1 MPLLSIDSELGGSLA
16 PEGVRVRGWGVGGG
30 DHTRFLLKFED
41 LAGCFTVTKLYF
53 LTKVGKGAG
62 GNKTSGL
69 RSTVQWPPHRT
80 QIKLYAND
88 KA

>member
-16 PEGVRVRGWGVGGG
+16 PEGVRVRGWGVGG

>member
-16 PEGVRVRGWGVGGG
+16 PEGVRVRGWGVGG

-41 LAGCFTVTKLYF
+41 LAGCFTVTKFYF

-80 QIKLYAND
+80 RLKLYAND

>member
-1 MPLLSIDSELGGSLA
+1 MSLLSIDSELGGSLA
-16 PEGVRVRGWGVGGG
+16 PEGVRVRGWVGG
-30 DHTRFLLKFED
+30 DHTRFLLKFGD
-41 LAGCFTVTKLYF
+41 LAGCFTVTKFYF

-62 GNKTSGL
+62 GDKTSGL

-80 QIKLYAND
+80 QLKLYAND

>member
-16 PEGVRVRGWGVGGG
+16 PEGVRVRGWGVGG
-30 DHTRFLLKFED
+30 DHTRFLLKFGD
-41 LAGCFTVTKLYF
+41 LAGCFTVTKFYF

-69 RSTVQWPPHRT
+69 RSTIQWPPHRT
-80 QIKLYAND
+80 QLKLYAND

>member
-16 PEGVRVRGWGVGGG
+16 PEGVRVRGVGGGG
-30 DHTRFLLKFED
+30 DHTRFLLKFGD
-41 LAGCFTVTKLYF
+41 LAGCFTVTKFYF

-69 RSTVQWPPHRT
+69 RSTVQWPPNRT
-80 QIKLYAND
+80 QLKLYAND

>member
-1 MPLLSIDSELGGSLA
+1 MG
-16 PEGVRVRGWGVGGG
+16 GGG

-80 QIKLYAND
+80 QLKLYAND